1 MKYIEYKAPSNS
13 NPLNIVISII
23 IGSVIAFFLGW
34 FYCVS
39 TLIPIIYFKV
49 LITIGL
55 GFALAFTV
63 QILSK
68 VFIIKDKKSRLIFI
82 GFIVLVAFYS
92 IWIGFIVQTFTEEFP
107 SLKNYADYWILPAN
121 LFDNIALINKHGT
134 WGLNFSTAINGI
146 TLTIIWIIEAIIIFS
161 IAIGRV
167 YKFPENPF
175 SEKLNKWYPK
185 MILQEEFEPIYSS
198 SRFILNLKEKGTD
211 IIFDLKT
218 GFARKYSEIAVFYL
232 EGEDVQYIS
241 INNKFINIKQE
252 NKTTVTP
259 VIKPIQISTADARKL
274 ITKFSVSKEFYLD
287 F

>member
-1 MKYIEYKAPSNS
+1 MKYIEYKPASNS
-13 NPLNIVISII
+13 NPLNIVISIL

-68 VFIIKDKKSRLIFI
+68 IFIIKDKKSRLIFI
-82 GFIVLVAFYS
+82 SFIVIIAYYS
-92 IWIGFIVQTFTEEFP
+92 AWIGFIVQTYTDTFP
-107 SLKNYADYWILPAN
+107 SFIDYANYWILPN
-121 LFDNIALINKHGT
+121 NIIENIALINKHGT
-134 WGLNFSTAINGI
+134 WGLNFSGAINGI
-146 TLTIIWIIEAIIIFS
+146 TLTMVWIIEAIIIFS

-167 YKFPENPF
+167 SKFPENPF

-198 SRFILNLKEKGTD
+198 SRFILSLKEKDID
-211 IIFDLKT
+211 IIFDLKK
-218 GFARKYSEIAVFYL
+218 GFARRYSEIAVFYL

-241 INNKFINIKQE
+241 IDNKVINVKQE
-252 NKTTVTP
+252 NKTASTP
-259 VIKPIQISTADARKL
+259 VIKPIQISTVEARKL
-274 ITKFSVSKEFYLD
+274 ITKFNVSKEFYLD